1 MFQKPNILMRSFFL
15 FLTSLISLS
24 SCLRLDDNLFNAKK
38 ISRYELDQYQGEKD
52 FILPASAQIADSLI
66 HVFTLASQNP
76 SESSATTIY
85 AIYIGDIKRIATD
98 TVIMYCHGN
107 KWHMDFYWQRAK
119 LLANV
124 GRKNRFG
131 VLMIDYRGYGRSEGK
146 TSEEGM
152 YTDVNTALTWLK
164 TNGLTDN
171 RLAIY
176 GFSMGTAS
184 ATKLSAEPRALK
196 PSWLINEAPFASAE
210 TMVQDATK
218 LAISG
223 SYVTDIKVDNAEEIK
238 HVTQPF
244 LWLHGTNDSFL
255 NIKTHGEVVFKN
267 YAGPKGIALRIPFAE
282 HGNIPLILG
291 FEYYKKTIE
300 DFLSQP

>member
-1 MFQKPNILMRSFFL
+1 MRSFFI
-15 FLTSLISLS
+15 FLTSFISLS
-24 SCLRLDDNLFNAKK
+24 SCLRLDDNLYNAKK

-66 HVFTLASQNP
+66 HVFTLSSKTASENSP
-76 SESSATTIY
+76 TTIY
-85 AIYIGDIKRIATD
+85 AIYIGDVKRIATD

-124 GRKNRFG
+124 GSKNRFG
-131 VLMIDYRGYGRSEGK
+131 VLMIDYRGYGMSEGK
-146 TSEEGM
+146 PSEEGM

-196 PSWLINEAPFASAE
+196 PNWLILEAPFASAE

-223 SYVTDIKVDNAEEIK
+223 SYVTDLKIDNAEEIK
-238 HVTQPF
+238 KVSQPF
-244 LWLHGTNDSFL
+244 LWLHGINDSFL

-267 YAGPKGIALRIPFAE
+267 YAGPKAKALRVPFAA

-300 DFLSQP
+300 DFISQP

>member
-1 MFQKPNILMRSFFL
+1 LY
-15 FLTSLISLS
+15 
-24 SCLRLDDNLFNAKK
+24 NAKK
-38 ISRYELDQYQGEKD
+38 ISHYELEQYQGEKD
-52 FILPASAQIADSLI
+52 FILPASEQLADSMI
-66 HVFTLASQNP
+66 HIFTLASQSV
-76 SESSATTIY
+76 SETTPTTIY
-85 AIYIGDIKRIATD
+85 AIYIGDIKQIATD

-124 GRKNRFG
+124 GSKNRYG
-131 VLMIDYRGYGRSEGK
+131 VLMIDYRGYGMSDGK
-146 TSEEGM
+146 PTEEGM

-171 RLAIY
+171 RLVIY

-184 ATKLSAEPRALK
+184 ATKLSAEPRILK
-196 PSWLINEAPFASAE
+196 PNWLINEAPFASAE

-223 SYVTDIKVDNAEEIK
+223 SYVTDLKIENAEEIK
-238 HVTQPF
+238 KVTQPY
-244 LWLHGTNDSFL
+244 LWLHGINDSFL

-267 YAGPKGIALRIPFAE
+267 YRGPKAKALRIPFAE

-291 FEYYKKTIE
+291 FEYYKKTIQ
-300 DFLSQP
+300 DFISQP